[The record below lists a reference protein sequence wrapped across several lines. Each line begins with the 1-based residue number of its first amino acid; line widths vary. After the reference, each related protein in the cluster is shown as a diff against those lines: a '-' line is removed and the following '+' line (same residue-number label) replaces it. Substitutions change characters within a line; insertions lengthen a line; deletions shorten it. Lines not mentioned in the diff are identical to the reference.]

1 MSVVVG
7 YVHTG
12 EGQAALAAALDILD
26 DGEHL
31 VVVNK
36 PEPDELGEFSEE
48 QDTDALRDTLV
59 ERGVDAEVVTLYAAD
74 EPASL
79 ILDQAVAHA
88 ARVIVIGLRRRSPVG
103 KLLLGSTAL
112 QVLFEAP
119 CPVLTVRA
127 GTVDPAV

>member
-7 YVHTG
+7 YVHTD
-12 EGQAALAAALDILD
+12 EGQAALAAALDILR
-26 DGEHL
+26 DGERL

-48 QDTDALRDTLV
+48 QDTDALRETLV
-59 ERGVDAEVVTLYAAD
+59 ERGVDAEVITLYAAD
-74 EPASL
+74 EPAAL
-79 ILDQAVAHA
+79 ILDQAVAHD
-88 ARVIVIGLRRRSPVG
+88 ARLIVIGLRRRSSVG

-127 GTVDPAV
+127 GTIATDA